1 MLRAIQDLFVT
12 LSKIFTTPLISIGD
26 TSISLTSLLQLSL
39 YLIIV
44 VLLGRLFKNLLK
56 KVFLVKLGIDESNR
70 EAIST
75 IFSYGATTLS
85 IIIILQTQGFN
96 VASLAV
102 LAGGLGVGIGLG
114 FQNITKNFISG
125 LTLLIERPIK
135 TGDFI
140 DLDDNLGFV
149 EEIGLRSTRMR
160 TLRGSH
166 VIVPNGILV
175 EGKIHNLSYDSFK
188 GRIELDVFVSDDS
201 DPVVVTEAMLMSA
214 YMEPAVLREPPPKVI
229 FLGVQENAFR
239 FQLWVWVN
247 EIYNQPAYMSSL
259 RFIIQ
264 HNLQQQG
271 IQIPWDHIYIYLP
284 NPEQESRDLTLPEK
298 TISSA
303 INNYQ
308 YPQKNQDK
316 NEYLNNE
323 SRQMLPHKPLSAR
336 DLLLQVT
343 YFENFTALELRKLI
357 EVGYRKRLR
366 PSEILFREGAP
377 GDAFYI
383 ILSGSIEVFVEKMNK
398 NLTTLKA
405 GEFFGELALML
416 GIPRTASVRSIEDTI
431 LFAIHKNGFEK
442 ILQENPELAE
452 VIVQELAKHQEE
464 LSERQ
469 NELRKLGLVDAAE
482 DDKNPVIWVRNRL
495 KNIFNL

>member
-1 MLRAIQDLFVT
+1 MLRAIQNLFTT
-12 LSKIFTTPLISIGD
+12 LFQIFTAPLISIGD
-26 TSISLTSLLQLSL
+26 TSISLSSLLQLAL
-39 YLIIV
+39 YLILIL
-44 VLLGRLFKNLLK
+44 LLGRLFKKLLK
-56 KVFLVKLGIDESNR
+56 KVLLVKLGIDEANR

-75 IFSYGATTLS
+75 IFSYGATTLCV
-85 IIIILQTQGFN
+85 IIILQTQGFN

-114 FQNITKNFISG
+114 FQNITKNFVSG

-135 TGDFI
+135 TGDFVN
-140 DLDDNLGFV
+140 LDDNLGFV
-149 EEIGLRSTRMR
+149 EEIGLRSTRVR

-166 VIVPNGILV
+166 VIVPNGILI

-201 DPVVVTEAMLMSA
+201 DPVIVTEAMLMSA

-247 EIYNQPAYMSSL
+247 EIYNQPVYMSSL

-271 IQIPWDHIYIYLP
+271 IQIPWDHIYIYLH
-284 NPEQESRDLTLPEK
+284 NPQESTELKLPQK
-298 TISSA
+298 NISSA
-303 INNYQ
+303 IKNYD
-308 YPQKNQDK
+308 YPTENQNKDT
-316 NEYLNNE
+316 YLNNE
-323 SRQMLPHKPLSAR
+323 STQILSQKPLSAR

-343 YFENFTALELRKLI
+343 YFENFTDLELRKLI
-357 EVGYRKRLR
+357 EAGYRKRLR
-366 PSEILFREGAP
+366 PSEILFHEDAP

-383 ILSGSIEVFVEKMNK
+383 ILSGSVEVFVEKINK
-398 NLTTLKA
+398 HLTTLAA
-405 GEFFGELALML
+405 GKFFGELALML
-416 GIPRTASVRSIEDTI
+416 GIPRTASVRAIEDTI

-469 NELRKLGLVDAAE
+469 KELRELGLVDEAE
-482 DDKNPVIWVRNRL
+482 DDKNPVVWVRNRL
-495 KNIFNL
+495 KNLFNL